1 MMLHSYRKRLEA
13 DLVAWTAAG
22 LIEPSQALGIR
33 RAVAAK
39 AGGSRLPALLGLLG
53 GLLLASSVLAFVAA
67 NWALVPRIGK
77 LSGILILIIAA
88 LATALHVD
96 RKGARLASDAASTTA
111 TLIFGAGVAL
121 VGQMYHLPADWP
133 AGTALVGIGALV
145 VAALMRSDGALLI
158 AFACM
163 IAWLFGV
170 HDETVSGVN
179 LPYLA
184 FFAPALALA
193 LGRSNRAVH
202 HLAVLAA
209 LAWLVLLVG
218 DNTLRAAELGTHIA
232 YLLFVAVCFIGLG
245 LLAAEGRLPVLF
257 SACTAWGLMGYIVVI
272 GLQLARVL
280 EPSGAV
286 AGFAAPRVIVAGL
299 LGVGAVVALLALL
312 PDRKSAGAMAAAL
325 VLAMATSLVFW
336 SGAGQSFAGR
346 VLVSALVLLSSSAM
360 IVAGAVMAQRR
371 VSLAGAGAFGLA
383 VIVLLYRTVGTLLDQ
398 SLFFLVGGVLLI
410 AIAVGMRR
418 LLQRFGAPQPGGAP

>member
-13 DLVAWTAAG
+13 DLTTWTAAG
-22 LIEPSQALGIR
+22 LIQPEQALGIR
-33 RAVAAK
+33 RAVQAS

-67 NWALVPRIGK
+67 NWDLVPRLGK
-77 LSGILILIIAA
+77 LSGILILIVAA
-88 LATALHVD
+88 LATAHRFD
-96 RKGARLASDAASTTA
+96 RVGARLAGDAAATTA

-133 AGTALVGIGALV
+133 AGAALVGIGALA
-145 VAALMRSDGALLI
+145 VALLMRSDGALII

-170 HDETVSGVN
+170 HDDRATGVN
-179 LPYLA
+179 VWYLA
-184 FFAPALALA
+184 FFLPALALA
-193 LGRSNRAVH
+193 LGRGNRAVH
-202 HLAVLAA
+202 HMAVLAA
-209 LAWLVLLVG
+209 LAWLVLIVG
-218 DNTLRAAELGTHIA
+218 DNSFRNAEMGTHIA
-232 YLLFVAVCFIGLG
+232 YLLFVAVCFVVLG
-245 LLAAEGRLPVLF
+245 LLAADGRLPPLL
-257 SACTAWGLMGYIVVI
+257 SACTAWGLLGYIVVI

-280 EPSGAV
+280 ETSGAV
-286 AGFAAPRVIVAGL
+286 AGFAAPRVIVSGL
-299 LGVGAVVALLALL
+299 LAVGAVGALLAFL
-312 PDRKSAGAMAAAL
+312 PDRRSAVAMATAL

-336 SGAGQSFAGR
+336 SGAGQSFGGR
-346 VLVSALVLLSSSAM
+346 VVVSALVLLSSSAM
-360 IVAGAVMAQRR
+360 IIAGAVMGQRR

-410 AIAVGMRR
+410 AIAAGMRK
-418 LLQRFGAPQPGGAP
+418 LLQRFGASQPGGAA